1 MEWKTKSIINKR
13 QLVEYTGNG
22 NFSTASLFNGTA
34 VTNAQLF
41 NLNQGV
47 ILGTHSCNYETSWG
61 ISGKN
66 LLCSSKVQTWAG
78 EAIKIFADKTMENSR
93 ELAHPIYKN
102 GKHTPITLNGGFV
115 LYTLELLGHDDITI
129 YQNEV
134 PTVIRLSSGEHA
146 YDGRVAMT
154 YYNPLV
160 NSLTLRASD
169 KNLTSAY
176 VSSAYYYPKVERN
189 VRNIAVILEN
199 AYSNTSIGG
208 ITLPNTSETPPT
220 NDPGLEAGT
229 IGRLGNNGIS
239 FDFSS
244 IKNADNSNYI
254 GNPNSDFLEVYNR
267 LEETIT
273 EFSLPFVSYIPMG
286 EYKFDSLGKLKTII
300 LGSVGNP
307 VTTDGLIDF
316 HVDSLYPVNIYI
328 YTTKGIS
335 LGAVISVGAGTIYY
349 LGG

>member
-1 MEWKTKSIINKR
+1 MTWKTKNIVNKR
-13 QLVEYTGNG
+13 QIIEYTGNG
-22 NFSTASLFNGTA
+22 NFPTANLFNGTA

-41 NLNQGV
+41 NLNQGIV
-47 ILGTHSCNYETSWG
+47 LGTHSCNYEASWG
-61 ISGKN
+61 ISDKN
-66 LLCSSKVQTWAG
+66 LWCRSKVQTWSG
-78 EAIKIFADKTMENSR
+78 EAIKIFADRAR
-93 ELAHPIYKN
+93 ELTHPIYKD
-102 GKHTPITLNGGFV
+102 GRHTPITLNGGFV

-134 PTVIRLSSGEHA
+134 PTVLRLSSGEHA

-154 YYNPLV
+154 YYNPLA
-160 NSLTLRASD
+160 NSLTIRASD

-176 VSSAYYYPKVERN
+176 ISSAYYYPKIERN
-189 VRNIAVILEN
+189 VKNIAVILEN

-220 NDPGLEAGT
+220 SNPGLEAGS
-229 IGRLGNNGIS
+229 IGRFGNNGIS
-239 FDFSS
+239 FDFTS

-254 GNPNSDFLEVYNR
+254 GNPNGDFLEVYNR
-267 LEETIT
+267 LEETLT

-286 EYKFDSLGKLKTII
+286 EYKFDSLRKLKTII

-316 HVDSLYPVNIYI
+316 HVNSLYPVNIYI
-328 YTTKGIS
+328 YTAKGVS
-335 LGAVISVGAGTIYY
+335 LGAVISIGAGIIYY